1 MTLRAATESERM
13 IAAATALATPERLA
27 DTLRLLVD
35 TPSPTGDEGPL
46 ARSIVARLG
55 KAGIRAEEQ
64 ALDARQ
70 SNALA
75 TLPGTGGGPSLL
87 LYSPIDTVTS
97 NDEAEDLPWANARMR
112 RDMRAKSW
120 VEGDIL
126 YGLGAQN
133 PKGHAACVLAAGE
146 ALRSSGAQLAGDL
159 HLGFGAGGM
168 PTNARPTARKDS
180 GHGVGCARM
189 LRERVMP
196 DMAVI
201 AKSGWSVSWEEVGL
215 AWFLIRVFGTHTYVG
230 SRHLLP
236 YRNAIADAARLV
248 ERLEA
253 WFPDWAERHRSGL
266 VAPQGVVSH
275 IEAGWS
281 RMPAFTPAEC
291 RLQIDLRVSPR
302 SSKGEVESQF
312 GEFMEQAKRELALD
326 CCWRNTVFIPGT
338 HTPPGHPIMQTCI
351 RAWEAL
357 QGEAHQAVAGLSG
370 ATDANIL
377 RMAGVPT
384 ARIGLPKA
392 NLPDI
397 DFQLGMNAA
406 SLTDM
411 KRLTDCLIRVAVEIC
426 GGRCQDG

>member
-1 MTLRAATESERM
+1 MTVCMTAESERL
-13 IAAATALATPERLA
+13 IASATALATPERLA
-27 DTLRLLVD
+27 ELLRMLVD

-46 ARSIVARLG
+46 ARSIVERLG
-55 KAGIRAEEQ
+55 KAGIQAEEQ
-64 ALDARQ
+64 ALDSRQ

-75 TLPGTGGGPSLL
+75 TLPGTGGGPSLM

-120 VEGDIL
+120 MEGGIL

-146 ALRSSGAQLAGDL
+146 ALRKSGVQLAGDL

-168 PTNARPTARKDS
+168 PTNARPTARQDS

-248 ERLEA
+248 ERLEG
-253 WFPDWAERHRSGL
+253 WFPIWTERHRSGL

-275 IEAGWS
+275 IEGGWS
-281 RMPAFTPAEC
+281 RTPAFTPAEC

-312 GEFMEQAKRELALD
+312 GKFMEQAKRKLALD
-326 CCWRNTVFIPGT
+326 CGWRNTIFIPGART
-338 HTPPGHPIMQTCI
+338 SPEHPIIQACI

-357 QGEAHQAVAGLSG
+357 EGETHQAVAGLSG

-384 ARIGLPKA
+384 ARVGLPKA
-392 NLPDI
+392 SLPDI

-406 SLTDM
+406 SLADM
-411 KRLTDCLIRVAVEIC
+411 KRLTHCLIRVAVEIC
-426 GGRCQDG
+426 GGRGQGG